1 MWRLWYSV
9 LATAA
14 SVAALAGE
22 PSFSRPTDDARRVV
36 YVAATNGAGAP
47 VTDLTVADFAI
58 KEGGKACEVVSAEPA
73 AGPLRIA
80 LLVDDNGTGIF
91 RAGIVR
97 FIERLGGRAEFAI
110 STVTGQ
116 TQKLVDYTTDAD
128 DLRAAITKLSA
139 RPATPDGGQLLEGI
153 YESAKEI
160 ERAKSARGVI
170 LVLTVGGEE
179 HSTLPAHHVL
189 DQLRKSGAALH
200 VVAVAASAL
209 RSTVAVTKP
218 SALLDAN
225 LNLSELLGDGPDQ
238 SGGSRIDIVASTGLV
253 TGLQQLADSL
263 VHQYAITYV
272 LPDGAKRSDRLAVI
286 VKRGGVTLRAPT
298 RIPKD

>member
-1 MWRLWYSV
+1 MTS
-9 LATAA
+9 
-14 SVAALAGE
+14 
-22 PSFSRPTDDARRVV
+22 ARR
-36 YVAATNGAGAP
+36 
-47 VTDLTVADFAI
+47 
-58 KEGGKACEVVSAEPA
+58 
-73 AGPLRIA
+73 
-80 LLVDDNGTGIF
+80 
-91 RAGIVR
+91 
-97 FIERLGGRAEFAI
+97 
-110 STVTGQ
+110 
-116 TQKLVDYTTDAD
+116 
-128 DLRAAITKLSA
+128 ITKLSA

-272 LPDGAKRSDRLAVI
+272 VPDGAKRSDRLAVI